1 MLCFLINRYHV
12 DNHTAIQPRHMD
24 PAIAHKVLETMSVF
38 EQSLLEQTGQETLIG
53 QLKKKQDQ

>member
-1 MLCFLINRYHV
+1 
-12 DNHTAIQPRHMD
+12 MD

-53 QLKKKQDQ
+53 